1 MQRTRSLSAPTLQ
14 VCHVIHSLGAGGAE
28 RALVELSQSARAAGL
43 AMSVLSLTRSADDR
57 CSRHLIAAGARVVQL
72 DLAGRWDPRGLGRAV
87 EVVRTL
93 RPDVVHTHLK
103 HADLV
108 GAHVSRRLGV
118 PMVSTLHLIE
128 DAPGLVGRG
137 KRWAGVR
144 SRERSAARTIAVSDA
159 LRRWYVGSFRV
170 DPRRVVTVHNGVAAH
185 PPATAQERAE
195 VRGDLGA
202 GPDAFVLAMVGIMR
216 PGKGHQE
223 LIAAAGRLPQGSRA
237 HLVLVGD
244 GPLSGQ
250 LRSAARSLTCPVTF
264 TGYREDVSRLLG
276 GCDLVV
282 HPTRFDALP
291 TALIEAL
298 AAGRPV
304 LASDVG
310 GVPEIVTPDVGRR
323 VPPGDVAALAQ
334 AITDLE
340 ADPEQR
346 KRFGVAARA
355 RFEQEFEAGRWARR
369 LRALYDHVLD
379 GATTREAPVP

>member
-1 MQRTRSLSAPTLQ
+1 VALS
-14 VCHVIHSLGAGGAE
+14 G
-28 RALVELSQSARAAGL
+28 SARAAGL
-43 AMSVLSLTRSADDR
+43 TMTVLSLTRSADDR
-57 CSRHLIAAGARVVQL
+57 CSEQLTAAGADVVQL

-87 EVVRTL
+87 DVVRGL

-103 HADLV
+103 HADIV
-108 GAHVSRRLGV
+108 GAHVVRRLGV

-144 SRERSAARTIAVSDA
+144 SRERSAAVTIAVSDA
-159 LRRWYVGSFRV
+159 LRRWYVSSFRV
-170 DPRRVVTVHNGVAAH
+170 DARRVVTVHNGVAASA
-185 PPATAQERAE
+185 PTTAQERAE
-195 VRGDLGA
+195 VRRELGA
-202 GPDAFVLAMVGIMR
+202 GPDAFVVAMVGIMR
-216 PGKGHQE
+216 PGKGHQD
-223 LIAAAGRLPQGSRA
+223 LLAAAARLRHGSRA

-264 TGYREDVSRLLG
+264 TGYREDVSRLLDA
-276 GCDLVV
+276 CDLVV

-310 GVPEIVTPDVGRR
+310 GVPEIVTSDVGRLI
-323 VPPGDVAALAQ
+323 PPGDLAALAE
-334 AITDLE
+334 AITNLE
-340 ADPEQR
+340 ADPGLR
-346 KRFGVAARA
+346 ARLGVAARA
-355 RFEQEFEAGRWARR
+355 RFEREFEAGRWARR
-369 LRALYDHVLD
+369 LRVLYDQVRE
-379 GATTREAPVP
+379 GAPTRSEPVA

>member
-1 MQRTRSLSAPTLQ
+1 
-14 VCHVIHSLGAGGAE
+14 
-28 RALVELSQSARAAGL
+28 
-43 AMSVLSLTRSADDR
+43 MSVLSLTRSAEDR
-57 CSRHLIAAGARVVQL
+57 CSRQLAAAGAQVVQL

-87 EVVRTL
+87 DVVRTL
-93 RPDVVHTHLK
+93 RPDLVHTHLK

-108 GAHVSRRLGV
+108 GAHVVRRLGL

-144 SRERSAARTIAVSDA
+144 GRERSAALTIAVSDA
-159 LRRWYVGSFRV
+159 LRRWYVASFRV
-170 DPRRVVTVHNGVAAH
+170 DPHRVVTVHNGVAAE
-185 PPATAQERAE
+185 PPATEQERAA
-195 VRGDLGA
+195 VRRELGA
-202 GPDAFVLAMVGIMR
+202 APDAFVVAMVGIMR
-216 PGKGHQE
+216 PGKGHAE
-223 LIAAAGRLPQGSRA
+223 LLAAAGRLAHGSRV

-244 GPLSGQ
+244 GPLSGP
-250 LRSAARSLTCPVTF
+250 LRSAARSLAHPTTF
-264 TGYREDVSRLLG
+264 TGYREDVGRVLG

-310 GVPEIVTPDVGRR
+310 GVPEIVTPDVGRL
-323 VPPGDVAALAQ
+323 VPPGDLAALAQ

-340 ADPEQR
+340 AAPHLR
-346 KRFGVAARA
+346 ARWGAAART
-355 RFEQEFEAGRWARR
+355 RFEREFEAGRWAGR
-369 LRALYDHVLD
+369 LRLHYDHVLD
-379 GATTREAPVP
+379 ATSTGSAPVA